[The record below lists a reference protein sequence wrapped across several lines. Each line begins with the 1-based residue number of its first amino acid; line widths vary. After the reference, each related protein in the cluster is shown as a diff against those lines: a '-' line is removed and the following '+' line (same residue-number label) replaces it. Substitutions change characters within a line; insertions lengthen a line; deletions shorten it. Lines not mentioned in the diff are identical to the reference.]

1 MVYAENIVQVETGS
15 NAVFPPLKAV
25 LFHKF
30 PVVDRIAPKLSVG
43 GETIWGHACHNGGI
57 EFFVKKELCGCLPH
71 VHTVVSNVN
80 GHITDDDDAFFV
92 TVFSQCLPLRVKFK
106 LNPFPKTALVSK
118 LCFLLSCLVDV
129 FVLVGPVVPRAVV
142 VVDFK
147 SHKEGVVLNPTLVFA
162 DEFCVGNLFFSAL
175 LQKSGVGLAE
185 NVVSIAKQPAVVNS
199 LCVVDILFQ
208 FIEGEKTFL
217 MQNVKVNKI
226 RIACN

>member
-1 MVYAENIVQVETGS
+1 M
-15 NAVFPPLKAV
+15 
-25 LFHKF
+25 
-30 PVVDRIAPKLSVG
+30 SVG

-92 TVFSQCLPLRVKFK
+92 AVFSQCLPLTVKLK

-118 LCFLLSCLVDV
+118 LCLLLSCLVDI
-129 FVLVGPVVPRAVV
+129 FVLVSPVVPRTIV

-162 DEFCVGNLFFSAL
+162 DKFCVGNVFFSAL
-175 LQKSGVGLAE
+175 LQKSGVRLAE
-185 NVVSIAKQPAVVNS
+185 NVVSIAKQPAVVDS

-208 FIEGEKTFL
+208 FLEGEKTFL
-217 MQNVKVNKI
+217 MKNVKVNKI